1 MPGKLDGSKSIEN
14 GTITSAQ
21 LATALSDSIAA
32 GGGPKI
38 KSLIYPGD
46 DTAAN
51 SVGGQTIYINGSGF
65 DSNVAVY
72 VNNASVPSV
81 TYISASNVG
90 FTTPALSAAT
100 YPLYVTNPD
109 DGATAILVPG
119 LQISG
124 EPTWVTGATLTSQDA
139 SSAWNISLSA
149 TGDTPLTYTLATGS
163 SLPSGIS
170 LASNGVI
177 SGTLSSPPASDTTY
191 NFTVDVSDAQNQTS
205 SRAFSITVST
215 GEGVLF
221 ANNVL
226 LIHANGTNNGNNH
239 SFLDSSNNNF
249 TITRNGNATQGSFSP
264 FSQTG
269 WSAFFDGSGD
279 YLSLSTNTALDF
291 GTGDFTVE
299 LWVMFNSVSS
309 DMAFLGS
316 TGTGGYDILYRTST
330 GLTIGRINTAWDNT
344 FTWSPV
350 ANRWYHIAYSRSGSS
365 LRVFVD
371 GTQVGSTAT
380 NSTSYNSAGSVII
393 GGSTT
398 SDRLMNGYIS
408 NMRLVK
414 GTALY
419 TSNFTRP
426 SAPLAPIAN
435 TSLLTCQ
442 DNNFIDEGPNNFAIT
457 RYGDVLIQ
465 PYSPFAP
472 GLLSSN
478 SHSVYFDGTGD
489 YLTVADNAA
498 LRMGSG
504 DFTIECWWQPNSL
517 SSYQTLFDKGYTN
530 AGALLW
536 QTGNG
541 DGRIIIY
548 TGGST
553 AITSNTAVVVGN
565 WTHMALVRSGTTLT
579 LYQNGVSVGSATNS
593 TDFTSTATVGIG
605 ANATIP
611 GGGSLYPMN
620 GSISNF
626 RMVKGTAVYTSAFT
640 PPTSALTAIT
650 NTSLLACQ
658 SATLI
663 DSSTNA
669 FTITAYADARPRTFN
684 PFGQTYTSSAYTTA
698 NVGGSGYFDGTG
710 DYLNVSNATAFNLST
725 GDWTIECW
733 INLSALTAEARIWS
747 LGTYGS
753 NPEVALLIGG
763 GGSGG
768 SSNDLQLNYLGS
780 STLITASSVN
790 SIGAWAHIAAVRSSG
805 TTTLYVNGVSK
816 GTTTTNPW
824 TSSSTSFWIGGW
836 SQNNNLMTG
845 NISNLRV
852 VKGTAVYTNAF
863 APPSAPLTNI
873 ANTSLLCNFTN
884 AQIFDQTAKIV
895 LECVGGVVAST
906 AQYKY
911 GSASMYFDGTGDYLF
926 APANKLF
933 AFGTGDFTI
942 EFWIRS
948 TDTAGNL
955 IGLVTAAS
963 GNWNLV
969 LAGSTLYWQDQFA
982 TTNLFNRSATA
993 ILDGAWHHVAITR
1006 ASGTTRMFFDGTIQG
1021 GTVSDSTNY
1030 TAPNAMQIGSSGTYG
1045 DFLGY
1050 IDDLRI
1056 TKGYA
1061 RYTSNFTA
1069 PTAALQD
1076 K

>member
-38 KSLIYPGD
+38 KNLIYPGD

-51 SVGGQTIYINGSGF
+51 NVGGQTIYINGSGF

-124 EPTWVTGATLTSQDA
+124 EPTWVTGATLTTQDA
-139 SSAWNISLSA
+139 AIAWSISLSA
-149 TGDTPLTYTLATGS
+149 TGDTPLTYALAAGS

-177 SGTLSSPPASDTTY
+177 SGTMSSPPASETTY
-191 NFTVDVSDAQNQTS
+191 NFTVDVSDAQNQSS
-205 SRAFSITVST
+205 SRAFSVTVTT

-269 WSAFFDGSGD
+269 WSALFDGTGDYLTVADNAALQMGSGD
-279 YLSLSTNTALDF
+279 FTIEFWMQPTSTGVATVFGKGFTGSGAILMQTLSTS
-291 GTGDFTVE
+291 GRIE
-299 LWVMFNSVSS
+299 LWVNGSLVITESS
-309 DMAFLGS
+309 
-316 TGTGGYDILYRTST
+316 GTY
-330 GLTIGRINTAWDNT
+330 
-344 FTWSPV
+344 SP
-350 ANRWYHIAYSRSGSS
+350 NNWYHIAVVRSGTS
-365 LRVFVD
+365 LVLYRNGVSTGSV
-371 GTQVGSTAT
+371 TNSVNLNSTA
-380 NSTSYNSAGSVII
+380 SLGI
-393 GGSTT
+393 GGDPTNLGYT
-398 SDRLMNGYIS
+398 FTGYIS
-408 NMRLVK
+408 NFRMVK
-414 GTALY
+414 GTAVY
-419 TSNFTRP
+419 TSTFTPP

-442 DNNFIDEGPNNFAIT
+442 DNNFIDEGPKNFAIT
-457 RYGDVLIQ
+457 RAGDVRIV
-465 PYSPFAP
+465 PYSPCAP

-504 DFTIECWWQPNSL
+504 NFTIECWWQPNSL

-530 AGALLW
+530 VGAFLW
-536 QTGNG
+536 QTGSG

-611 GGGSLYPMN
+611 GGGSLYPIN

-663 DSSTNA
+663 DNSTYA
-669 FTITAYADARPRTFN
+669 FTITAYGNAQPRTYN
-684 PFGQTYTSSAYTTA
+684 PFGQTYTSSAYSTA
-698 NVGGSGYFDGTG
+698 NVGGSGYFDGTD
-710 DYLNVSNATAFNLST
+710 DYLRITDNAAFDFGS
-725 GDWTIECW
+725 GDFTIECW
-733 INLSALTAEARIWS
+733 AYTETFASQYNVLVCQW
-747 LGTYGS
+747 
-753 NPEVALLIGG
+753 
-763 GGSGG
+763 
-768 SSNDLQLNYLGS
+768 GS
-780 STLITASSVN
+780 STAWIFRIQSTLIGLYANIGGTQNYTASVTN
-790 SIGAWAHIAAVRSSG
+790 TTGQWDHFAVTRSG
-805 TTTLYVNGVSK
+805 TTLTFYKNGVSV
-816 GTTTTNPW
+816 GTTSISGTINNAAETISIGVLSEYNSTTAHK
-824 TSSSTSFWIGGW
+824 GY
-836 SQNNNLMTG
+836 
-845 NISNLRV
+845 ISGLRV
-852 VKGTAVYTNAF
+852 IKGSAI
-863 APPSAPLTNI
+863 APTITSPPTNI

-884 AQIFDQTAKIV
+884 AQIFDQTAKIN
-895 LECVGGVVAST
+895 LECIGNVVAST

-926 APANKLF
+926 TPANKLF

-948 TDTAGNL
+948 TDSAGNL
-955 IGLVTAAS
+955 IGLVTNAS

-969 LAGSTLYWQDQFA
+969 IAGSQLYWQSQYG
-982 TTNLFNRSATA
+982 TTNVFNRSATG

-1006 ASGTTRMFFDGTIQG
+1006 ASGTMRMFFDGTLQG
-1021 GTVSDSTNY
+1021 ATASDSADY
-1030 TAPNAMQIGSSGTYG
+1030 TAPNAMQIGSSGVYG

-1061 RYTSNFTA
+1061 RYTANFTA
-1069 PTAALQD
+1069 PTAQF
-1076 K
+1076 KYQ